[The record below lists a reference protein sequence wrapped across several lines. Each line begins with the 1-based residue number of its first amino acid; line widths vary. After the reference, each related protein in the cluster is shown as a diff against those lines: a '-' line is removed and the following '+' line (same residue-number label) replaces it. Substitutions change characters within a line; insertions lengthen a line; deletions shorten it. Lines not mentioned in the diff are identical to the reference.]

1 MRIRVLPSLGL
12 LLAGAVF
19 TAPLAAQDRVTTP
32 DEQFGH
38 EIGADYELINYQEL
52 HDLIET
58 CKGEAGLHLNRRMG
72 LLENNRKWRER
83 TAGSEWTD
91 WKGER
96 RQSLLDRR

>member
-38 EIGADYELINYQEL
+38 EIGADY
-52 HDLIET
+52 
-58 CKGEAGLHLNRRMG
+58 
-72 LLENNRKWRER
+72 
-83 TAGSEWTD
+83 
-91 WKGER
+91 
-96 RQSLLDRR
+96 